1 MGIGHRSSRPDHTGR
16 APLDF
21 RTTGNIGW
29 HLRDDHR
36 LFMHQG
42 DGIVPKVIGSTAT
55 IRRAE
60 QQVNA
65 LFQRRAF
72 QFPPPVIDGENSGFA
87 KIDAESDGRLYVGL
101 TTAGRTDK
109 HMMQAVCASLLQA
122 VADPSIS
129 ADDRDPYGTLV
140 AYFNSLRIL
149 GGALVD
155 MQDDVPKSIDAIAR
169 RRDEKPRPLSEPEE
183 MTSRKASSEIPKV
196 LRQLNIPFGE
206 AGSID
211 TLLASNMLSVG
222 VDIPRLGLMVVN
234 GQPKTMSEYIQA
246 TSRVGCQKIPGL
258 IVTIY
263 NNSKPRDRA
272 HYETFETWHS
282 SLYRSIETTSVTPF
296 ASRAKDKALHAAL
309 VGLARH
315 LLPNFSRPTLSAE
328 KRAEIEDEVLPILYS
343 RIEKVDERELTAA
356 QRQLERLLDEWED
369 RGNLKSYWNDFA
381 FKTSL
386 LISAE
391 KAAARKESGY
401 SKTAAWETPN
411 SMRNVEPGVDFQ
423 LWESAE
429 LDRD

>member
-1 MGIGHRSSRPDHTGR
+1 M
-16 APLDF
+16 
-21 RTTGNIGW
+21 
-29 HLRDDHR
+29 
-36 LFMHQG
+36 
-42 DGIVPKVIGSTAT
+42 
-55 IRRAE
+55 
-60 QQVNA
+60 
-65 LFQRRAF
+65 
-72 QFPPPVIDGENSGFA
+72 
-87 KIDAESDGRLYVGL
+87 
-101 TTAGRTDK
+101 
-109 HMMQAVCASLLQA
+109 
-122 VADPSIS
+122 VA
-129 ADDRDPYGTLV
+129 
-140 AYFNSLRIL
+140 
-149 GGALVD
+149 

-246 TSRVGCQKIPGL
+246 TSRVGRQKIPGL

-282 SLYRSIETTSVTPF
+282 SLYRSIEATSVTPF
-296 ASRAKDKALHAAL
+296 ASRARDKALHAAL

-328 KRAEIEDEVLPILYS
+328 KRAEIKDEVLPILYS

-381 FKTSL
+381 LKTSL